1 MIDFSGKKA
10 LITGATGGI
19 GGAVVR
25 KLHSLGCKVVASGT
39 NIEKLEAL
47 KAEFS
52 ENLEFVRCDLSDSES
67 VKNLYQKAEDI
78 FDGLDIIVCNA
89 GITKDNLLLRMS
101 EEDWDSVLNLNL
113 KSVFLLNQLAAKY
126 MSKRRS
132 GRIINISSVV
142 GLSGNFGQAN
152 YVAAKSGIIGL
163 TKTVAQ
169 EVARRGITAN
179 CVAPGFIKT
188 PMTDYLNEKA
198 KDGII
203 GKIPL
208 SRMGSVDEIAS
219 CVAFLASDEASYITG
234 QVLSA
239 NGGLYM

>member
-1 MIDFSGKKA
+1 MINFSEKKA
-10 LITGATGGI
+10 LVTGATGGI

-25 KLHSLGCKVVASGT
+25 KLHSLGCKIVASGT
-39 NIEKLEAL
+39 NMKKLEAL
-47 KAEFS
+47 KAEFP
-52 ENLEFVRCDLSDSES
+52 ENLEVISCDLSDSES
-67 VKNLYQKAEDI
+67 VKSLYQKAEDI
-78 FDGLDIIVCNA
+78 FDGLDIVICNA

-101 EEDWDSVLNLNL
+101 EEEWDSVLNLNL

-126 MSKRRS
+126 MSKRRK

-142 GLSGNFGQAN
+142 GLSGNVGQAN

-179 CVAPGFIKT
+179 CVAPGFIET
-188 PMTDYLNEKA
+188 PMTDALNEKA
-198 KDGII
+198 KDAIMA
-203 GKIPL
+203 KIPL